1 MSWRTYVKKR
11 SGPTKIFFGL
21 RGSFR
26 CGHKARKTL
35 RKNWVFG
42 VFFFCW
48 ILYIL
53 NGRIWSK
60 NFSRS
65 QFQKS
70 RLVSV
75 RIIQK
80 KKFETRVR
88 PIEGKILPKI
98 VGNIMR
104 IKCERRVTLV
114 SCFNSSREDSRPRR
128 RDLLCYFHLYFDQF
142 EKRLH
147 WFYYILWSKYKW
159 SPRWD
164 WFLIQKKLFKL
175 QKFPNCANIRRFS
188 FLMWRN
194 FVLYNIESD

>member
-42 VFFFCW
+42 VFFFFCW

-80 KKFETRVR
+80 KKVWDESATDRRKNIAEDCGEHNANKMWTESHFS
-88 PIEGKILPKI
+88 I
-98 VGNIMR
+98 V
-104 IKCERRVTLV
+104 L
-114 SCFNSSREDSRPRR
+114 
-128 RDLLCYFHLYFDQF
+128 QF
-142 EKRLH
+142 
-147 WFYYILWSKYKW
+147 IT
-159 SPRWD
+159 
-164 WFLIQKKLFKL
+164 
-175 QKFPNCANIRRFS
+175 RRFTPKEERS
-188 FLMWRN
+188 S
-194 FVLYNIESD
+194 VLFSSLFWSIWEEITLILLYSLV